1 MASVRTYKQAVAYLK
16 GMEGKAWN
24 PDRSFDFSVFDVA
37 NQYWLYLFNHTLK
50 GVGAADIPTWNDF
63 TGEATVYK
71 NTPSFQARPGDVVIF
86 NRNYGSGYGHVGV
99 VLSAT
104 LNSISILEQNW
115 LGVPIGRLQ
124 RLLHVARM
132 AMTSL
137 CGSFDHST
145 LKKRLKIK
153 LKVKQNPLKS

>member
-1 MASVRTYKQAVAYLK
+1 MTSVRTYKQAIAYLK
-16 GMEGKAWN
+16 RNGGK
-24 PDRSFDFSVFDVA
+24 PGIRIEVLDFSVFDVA

-71 NTPSFQARPGDVVIF
+71 KYSKFSSASWNIVIF

-115 LGVPIGRLQ
+115 LGGAYWTPQ
-124 RLLHVARM
+124 KLLHVVHM

-137 CGSFDHST
+137 CGSFDRST
-145 LKKRLKIK
+145 LKKQLKIK
-153 LKVKQNPLKS
+153 LKVKQNR